1 MRDIRGDLEERA
13 ERIQQRI
20 DAEDARFEALLLQL
34 KSERD
39 KRLEP
44 LKAQLQA
51 ANKVVGFAAWHHDV
65 RTALLIAI
73 AGTAAAEL
81 SVRKSLETLP

>member
-44 LKAQLQA
+44 LKVQLQA
-51 ANKVVGFAAWHHDV
+51 VNKVVGFAAWHHDV